1 MAKPKPLTKLRNIGI
16 MAHIDAGKTT
26 ATERILYYSGK
37 VHRIGEVDE
46 GSATMDWME
55 QEKQRG
61 ITITSAAISCLWKD
75 HQINI
80 IDTPGHVDFTAEVE
94 RSLRVLD
101 GAIAVFCAVGGVEPQ
116 SETVWLQAD
125 KYHIPR
131 LAFVNKMDRLG
142 ADFYNAVQMMR
153 DRLNANPVLMEL
165 PVGSGSDFSAIIDLL
180 TMKMIVHDDESLG
193 AKWDELEIPEN
204 MIEQAREYRHYLLE
218 AVAEY
223 DDQVLE
229 KYLNGQDISIDEIN
243 TCVRRGTLNNE
254 IVPVFCGAAAKNK
267 GIQQLIDGI
276 VNYLPCPEDVPSIEG
291 KNPYT
296 DKIEE
301 RHSSREEP
309 FAALAFKVQTDT
321 YVGKLTFIRVYSG
334 RLDVGSTALNVREN
348 KKERFQRI
356 LQMDSNKRHDVQQ
369 ITAGDIAAIVGLR
382 STKTGDTLSD
392 PKHPVLLEELIF
404 PMPVISVAIEPKSKA
419 DEERLVNALNA
430 LVDEDPTFQFKIDQD
445 TGQMIISGMGELHL
459 EILTDRLTKE
469 FKANANIGQ
478 PQVAYRETMT
488 QRIRSDFT
496 FERQIGGSDHFAHIV
511 IDFEPLEENK
521 IFEFNN
527 ELPPHAIPQEF
538 IKPVEKG
545 IKESMSSGSIAGY
558 PVLGIRAALVDAS
571 FDESNSS
578 ELAFKIAGSMA
589 LQDAL
594 RRGEPVLM
602 EPMMKLEVV
611 TPDEYFGTILSDLSA
626 RRAKIEGHGKR
637 HENTVIDSHVP
648 LAEMFGYATS
658 LRNMSQGRA
667 LFTMQF
673 SHYEVVSS
681 DIFHKLLEK
690 MGIAV

>member
-26 ATERILYYSGK
+26 TTERILFYSGK

-55 QEKQRG
+55 QEKERG
-61 ITITSAAISCLWKD
+61 ITITSAAISCMWKD

-131 LAFVNKMDRLG
+131 LAFINKMDRLG
-142 ADFYNAVQMMR
+142 ADFFNAVQMIR
-153 DRLNANPVLMEL
+153 KRLNSNPVLIEL
-165 PVGSGSDFSAIIDLL
+165 PVGSGSEFRAIIDLL
-180 TMKMIVHDDESLG
+180 KMKMIVHDNESLG
-193 AKWDELEIPEN
+193 AKWEELDIPGDMTEKA
-204 MIEQAREYRHYLLE
+204 EEYRHRLLE

-229 KYLNGQDISIDEIN
+229 KYLNGQEITIDEIS
-243 TCVRRGTLNNE
+243 TCIRLGTLQNE

-296 DKIEE
+296 GKVEK

-334 RLDVGSTALNVREN
+334 RLDVGATALNVREN

-404 PMPVISVAIEPKSKA
+404 PVPVISVAIEPKSKA

-430 LVDEDPTFQFKIDQD
+430 LVDEDPTFQFKTDKD

-459 EILTDRLTKE
+459 EILIDRLTKE

-478 PQVAYRETMT
+478 PQVAYRETIT
-488 QRIRSDFT
+488 QRVRSDFI
-496 FERQIGGSDHFAHIV
+496 FEKQIGGSDHFAHIV
-511 IDFEPLEENK
+511 VDFEPLEENK
-521 IFEFNN
+521 IYEFNN
-527 ELPPHAIPQEF
+527 ELPPHVIPQEF
-538 IKPVEKG
+538 IKPVKNG

-558 PVLGIRAALVDAS
+558 PVLGIRATLVDAS
-571 FDESNSS
+571 FDEANSS

-594 RRGEPVLM
+594 KRGESVLM

-637 HENTVIDSHVP
+637 HENTVIDAHVP
-648 LAEMFGYATS
+648 LAEMFGYATA

-673 SHYEVVSS
+673 SHYEVVTSE
-681 DIFHKLLEK
+681 IFHKLLEK